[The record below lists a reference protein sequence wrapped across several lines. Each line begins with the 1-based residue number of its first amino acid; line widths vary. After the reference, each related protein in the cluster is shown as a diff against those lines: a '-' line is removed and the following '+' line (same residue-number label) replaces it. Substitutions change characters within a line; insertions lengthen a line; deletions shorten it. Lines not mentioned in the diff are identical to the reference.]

1 MSPHAERPRFVVTGR
16 VIKPYG
22 VQGWVKIE
30 VLSVNPRR
38 FQVGNAFVL
47 EGYEDKERIVLEE
60 TREDAGALLARFRG
74 SENREQAAELSGKR
88 LLVPPDEVGEAP
100 PGSFWEHQLIGMTVN
115 TRAGAC
121 LGEVI
126 EVMETG
132 ANDVLVVKGDTE
144 CLIPMIE
151 EVVTEIDVGA
161 GTIIIDPLP
170 GLLEE

>member
-1 MSPHAERPRFVVTGR
+1 MPPHAEKLRFVVTGR

-22 VQGWVKIE
+22 VKGWVKIE
-30 VLSVNPRR
+30 VLSTNPRR

-47 EGYEDKERIVLEE
+47 EGDEEGERLLLEE
-60 TREDAGALLARFRG
+60 TREGTGVLLARFQG
-74 SENREQAAELSGKR
+74 MEEREQAAELSGKR
-88 LLVPPDEVGEAP
+88 LLITPDEMDKAP
-100 PGSFWEHQLIGMTVN
+100 PHSFWEHQLIGTSVF

-132 ANDVLVVKGDTE
+132 ANDVLVVRGKKE

-151 EVVTEIDVGA
+151 EVVSEIDIEA

-170 GLLEE
+170 GLLE